1 MVWSGGSF
9 ERAVRRG
16 ESPAAPLTALQIEAW
31 QLLRAEWAADADA
44 QAAWRQWEA
53 GRAAAQPEAAALAA
67 AFLDD
72 RLDAAA
78 LREAFDRR
86 TRAGWDAFGLRGP
99 AGAMFLN
106 RLVKRARPLAGG
118 DAALDATLRAALRVP
133 AGADAARARLAAF
146 VAQLRADG
154 LAAQP
159 AIAVAFA
166 TSWWQLQAPEAWPAF
181 RASTR
186 RALAAEEAVFVAGGD
201 AAADYAPFRAAVLAL
216 GGRLALHPWAFE
228 HLCRWHLRRQAA
240 AADEPDDAGAWAG
253 AAPRRGAP
261 ARAPAPP
268 APAARLRARR
278 PASAPRGRVAEQPAA
293 EPSPTDGRSTDGR
306 PSDARDL
313 AGHPA
318 GRVRPPRAGAS
329 RPRPPSR
336 PSRPGTGGTSST
348 RASSAPRRRT
358 PRCSGC
364 SPISGGGSAAASGSP
379 PTTTAGAGA
388 ARRSGP
394 SASSACRRWASIP
407 TRNASSSSSTWCG
420 CAARRRWRR
429 PSRWSAPPRCTP
441 GCCAWP
447 TSPPSPPTSPCRCT
461 WWRPTRR
468 LDKVR
473 RELRRPALRALGLDR
488 RCGFFSAEALAAAA
502 PDIARWA
509 SGPRAIDRLAERLD
523 G

>member
-166 TSWWQLQAPEAWPAF
+166 TSWWQLQAPDAWPAF

-216 GGRLALHPWAFE
+216 CARLDLRPWAFE
-228 HLCRWHLRRQAA
+228 HLCRWHLRRDAA
-240 AADEPDDAGAWAG
+240 ASPAAAPGDEPDGWSAAPAPRRAPTGRAPRRSGRRHPPAG
-253 AAPRRGAP
+253 AAPRVG
-261 ARAPAPP
+261 
-268 APAARLRARR
+268 AARPRRRAAPRR
-278 PASAPRGRVAEQPAA
+278 AAPRRAAPRGA
-293 EPSPTDGRSTDGR
+293 
-306 PSDARDL
+306 
-313 AGHPA
+313 A
-318 GRVRPPRAGAS
+318 GRRAVAHRRALHRRPPERRA
-329 RPRPPSR
+329 
-336 PSRPGTGGTSST
+336 
-348 RASSAPRRRT
+348 
-358 PRCSGC
+358 
-364 SPISGGGSAAASGSP
+364 
-379 PTTTAGAGA
+379 
-388 ARRSGP
+388 
-394 SASSACRRWASIP
+394 
-407 TRNASSSSSTWCG
+407 
-420 CAARRRWRR
+420 
-429 PSRWSAPPRCTP
+429 
-441 GCCAWP
+441 
-447 TSPPSPPTSPCRCT
+447 
-461 WWRPTRR
+461 
-468 LDKVR
+468 
-473 RELRRPALRALGLDR
+473 
-488 RCGFFSAEALAAAA
+488 
-502 PDIARWA
+502 
-509 SGPRAIDRLAERLD
+509 
-523 G
+523 